1 MEITNQL
8 ANELNDNPITGW
20 HDLGI
25 WPVMEW
31 VRPFR
36 SKATASQ
43 RWHFR
48 PVPSADVPFHF
59 KMKWSTRRWN
69 SASLTDGNIV
79 DYRSWDGWIS
89 RDPISSESALLRQSL
104 RPSTDVI
111 ITVNVIIIRIWH
123 MGYSGFV
130 SHAPN
135 TSHLM
140 VMKWTSTITWLIPFF
155 KHFSHQRFQI
165 WRWHF
170 PVFQFSS
177 FPVFQF
183 SSFPVFWKAIE

>member
-1 MEITNQL
+1 
-8 ANELNDNPITGW
+8 
-20 HDLGI
+20 
-25 WPVMEW
+25 
-31 VRPFR
+31 
-36 SKATASQ
+36 
-43 RWHFR
+43 
-48 PVPSADVPFHF
+48 
-59 KMKWSTRRWN
+59 MKFGTW
-69 SASLTDGNIV
+69 DGNIV

-183 SSFPVFWKAIE
+183 SGRQLNNHPRARPSAMAINANMDAFQFTDSVIWERKMATAHRDRWIATIIVHLKDNRSKKIPERKTRENQRP